1 MVENNSFRNLMKKN
15 GIITLPGVYDCLS
28 AKIAESVGFDALFTS
43 GFGIAASGFGLPD
56 YGLISGT
63 EILDTT
69 ARICKSVDIPLLA
82 DIDTGYGNPLNVIR
96 TVKEITS
103 SGIAGIILEDQKWPK
118 RCGHLEG
125 KEIISLEEHVEKIKA
140 ARYAAGDT
148 DLVIIARTDSRSVSG
163 LDEAIRRGNSYI
175 EAGADVLFIEAPESV
190 NELKTIASEFRETP
204 LFANMVEG
212 GKTPVL
218 KSEELENM
226 GFKIVVYPLAGLFS
240 AAGALVNIYKY
251 VKENNTTLGN
261 KFETDFGSFKKIIN
275 IDHFRQLEKKFLS
288 HG

>member
-1 MVENNSFRNLMKKN
+1 MVENNSFRNLMKKH